1 MATGLVEVSAAA
13 DSVTFACE
21 FGVSALSTPAVHTV
35 AGTKALPA
43 YAVAQLCWEAALR
56 LATRAGATFRVVG
69 LQIFAALRISS
80 TGARRVTVECT
91 RDSTAWRVVVAS
103 VAARGAGRPPV
114 VHASCALHPLE
125 QSRPL
130 PRAEFPSFVDLSST
144 LTDESANIVDGDMCV
159 VHVPARL

>member
-56 LATRAGATFRVVG
+56 LAARAGATLRVAG

-80 TGARRVTVECT
+80 TGARHVSVECT

-103 VAARGAGRPPV
+103 VAARGARPPV

-125 QSRPL
+125 LSRPL

-144 LTDESANIVDGDMCV
+144 LTDESAKIVDGDMCV